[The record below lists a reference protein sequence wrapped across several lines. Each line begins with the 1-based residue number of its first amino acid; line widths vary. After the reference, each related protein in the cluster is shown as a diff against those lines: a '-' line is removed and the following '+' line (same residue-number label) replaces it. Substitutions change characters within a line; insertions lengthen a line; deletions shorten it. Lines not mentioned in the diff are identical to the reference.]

1 MLIYIVCTRIILY
14 KTTNKIHIDRIQPQN
29 FTMEKV
35 TELLHL
41 ILVRRPKNNVTELQ
55 SIHI

>member
-1 MLIYIVCTRIILY
+1 M
-14 KTTNKIHIDRIQPQN
+14 TNKIHIDRIQPQN

-35 TELLHL
+35 TELLHF